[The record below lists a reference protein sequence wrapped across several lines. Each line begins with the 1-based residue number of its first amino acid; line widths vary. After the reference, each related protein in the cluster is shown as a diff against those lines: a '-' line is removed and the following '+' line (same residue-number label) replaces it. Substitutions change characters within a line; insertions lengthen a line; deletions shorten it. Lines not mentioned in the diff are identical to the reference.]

1 MPSLLKHDWAGL
13 ALVCAV
19 ATCIISL
26 KSPAFFSVLNGQ
38 VLLEAISINILI
50 ALSQM
55 VIIAIGQM
63 NLSVGAI
70 GGLAAISFAGMME
83 VWGIPA
89 PLAAALAIMCGILAG
104 ALNGFFIIWTGV
116 SAFVVTLATLA
127 IFKGLNLA
135 ITEAQPFYE
144 IPAAVG
150 AFGNTTFFGPLPWVF
165 IPALTIIVLV
175 SFMLNKVPLGR
186 KLLAVGANEHA
197 AKLSGINVSRTV
209 VVAHCISGFLAA
221 AAGVALVARLQ
232 LGQPTIGDDWL
243 LMSFAA
249 PVIGGAVLAGGH
261 VSTIATVFG
270 VIIVALITQS
280 LVLFKVDPYLV
291 QVVLGALILAAV
303 GFNRWKDIQTSKQD
317 LVVENG

>member
-1 MPSLLKHDWAGL
+1 L
-13 ALVCAV
+13 ALVCIV
-19 ATCIISL
+19 ATFIISL

-70 GGLAAISFAGMME
+70 GGFAAISFAGMME

-89 PLAAALAIMCGILAG
+89 PIAAGLAIASGVLAG
-104 ALNGFFIIWTGV
+104 SLNGIFIVWTGV
-116 SAFVVTLATLA
+116 SAFVVTLATLS

-135 ITEAQPFYE
+135 ITEAQPFYG
-144 IPAAVG
+144 IPEAVG
-150 AFGNTTFFGPLPWVF
+150 AFGNTTFFGPLPWIL
-165 IPALTIIVLV
+165 IPALTIVVVV
-175 SFMLNKVPLGR
+175 SFMFNRLPLGR
-186 KLLAVGANEHA
+186 KLLAVGANSHA
-197 AKLSGINVSRTV
+197 AKLSGINVSRIV
-209 VVAHCISGFLAA
+209 IAAHCISGFLAA
-221 AAGVALVARLQ
+221 TAGVALVARLQ

-243 LMSFAA
+243 IMSFAA
-249 PVIGGAVLAGGH
+249 PVIGGAILAGGH
-261 VSTIATVFG
+261 VGTVATVFG
-270 VIIVALITQS
+270 VIIVALITQG

-303 GFNRWKDIQTSKQD
+303 GFNRWKDAQANRSK
-317 LVVENG
+317 LVTKSG